1 MSDPTAI
8 QLRFPEPDLALLV
21 FADPK
26 HGANVLSR
34 AVLAELAAAL
44 ESLQGRADLAG
55 LIIASEKPRSFIAG
69 ADIRELQAKFTAPRE
84 DLEQYCHLGRTLF
97 QKLGHF
103 PFPTVVA
110 INGLALGG
118 GAELALWAD
127 FRIMADTPQ
136 TALGFPEVKI
146 GLIPGWGGIWT
157 ASRLAGLGNTIEL
170 VCRGEP
176 IEPARAKLLGLVDDV
191 VPAADLISA
200 ATRLIRAPNIRER
213 LQAART
219 RRDGPLAMSPI
230 EVSFTASIARA
241 KIEEASGGH
250 YPAPLKALD
259 CLIASAT
266 EDLDIAC
273 ERAGREMSALVGS
286 PVNRALVGLF
296 FAREVNKKDPGVA
309 ADVAATL
316 QARPINKVGIV
327 GAGIMGYSIGAVNLK
342 RGRAVTFTD
351 TNDEVL
357 ASGSKKAVNEAAYD
371 KTLRGPNPQL
381 VAEYGERLAT
391 SKDIA
396 AYAGCDLVVEAIV
409 ENLNVKRKVLKKIEA
424 VLPETAILCSN
435 TSTIQ
440 IGEIASSLARPENFC
455 GLHFFNPV
463 RKMPLVEI
471 IRGPLTSDQTIV
483 TAVAYAKQIGKTP
496 IVVNDGPGFLVNR
509 ILSPYLGEATA
520 LLHEGIHWTEI
531 DRAALAFGMPIGPF
545 ALYDLVG
552 IDTSLYCGKV
562 MVMDHPQRVFM
573 SPVLVEMFR
582 ADRLGVKN
590 GRGFYQYTGDVET
603 GKPDPST
610 DELLKSFLPAA
621 MQRDEGHDRASGNV
635 SRDEIMCR
643 LLLSMVLEATRALED
658 KIVRQVQDI
667 DLGVVLG
674 LGFPAFRQ
682 GILPWADEFG
692 IKECYDQIEAYHQQ
706 HGERWRPTKLLTE
719 MAAQGTRFYQ

>member
-1 MSDPTAI
+1 MSETAI
-8 QLRFPEPDLALLV
+8 QLRFPEPDLAILV
-21 FADPK
+21 LADPK
-26 HGANVLSR
+26 HGANVLCR
-34 AVLAELAAAL
+34 AVLAELAAVL
-44 ESLQGRADLAG
+44 ESLQGRTDLAG
-55 LIIASEKPRSFIAG
+55 LIVASEKPRSFIAG

-84 DLEQYCHLGRTLF
+84 DLEQYCRMGRKLF
-97 QKLGHF
+97 QKLGQF

-110 INGLALGG
+110 IQGLALGG

-157 ASRLAGLGNTIEL
+157 ASRLAGLGNAIEL

-191 VPAADLISA
+191 VLAADLIPA
-200 ATRLIRAPNIRER
+200 ATRLLRAANIRER

-219 RRDGPLAMSPI
+219 RRDSPLAMSPI

-259 CLIASAT
+259 CLITSAT
-266 EDLDIAC
+266 EDLDTAC

-296 FAREVNKKDPGVA
+296 FAREVNKKDPGVVIEIA
-309 ADVAATL
+309 ANL
-316 QARPINKVGIV
+316 QARPVNKIGIV

-342 RGRAVTFTD
+342 RGRSVVFTD

-357 ASGSKKAVNEAAYD
+357 ESGSKKAVNEAAYD
-371 KTLRGPNPQL
+371 KTVRGPNPQL
-381 VAEYGERLAT
+381 VAEYGERVAT

-396 AYAGCDLVVEAIV
+396 AYTDCDLVVEAIV

-455 GLHFFNPV
+455 GMHFFNPV

-471 IRGPLTSDQTIV
+471 IRGTLTSDQTFFTGV
-483 TAVAYAKQIGKTP
+483 SYAMQIGKTP

-562 MVMDHPQRVFM
+562 MVTDHPERIFM
-573 SPVLVEMFR
+573 SPVLIEMFK
-582 ADRLGVKN
+582 ADRMGVKN
-590 GRGFYQYTGDVET
+590 GRGFYQYSGDVET
-603 GKPDPST
+603 GKPDPAA
-610 DELLKSFLPAA
+610 DELLKSYLPAT
-621 MQRDEGHDRASGNV
+621 MQRDEGHGTEPGNV
-635 SRDEIMCR
+635 SRDQIMRR

-692 IKECYDQIEAYHQQ
+692 IKDCYEQIEAYHQQ
-706 HGERWRPTKLLTE
+706 HGERWRPTGLLME
-719 MAAQGTRFYQ
+719 MAAKEAKFYG